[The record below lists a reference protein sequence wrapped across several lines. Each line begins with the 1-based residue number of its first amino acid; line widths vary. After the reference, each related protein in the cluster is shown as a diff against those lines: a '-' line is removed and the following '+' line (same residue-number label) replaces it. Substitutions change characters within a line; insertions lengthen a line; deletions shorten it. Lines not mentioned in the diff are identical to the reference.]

1 MGVKFPH
8 LYKSNMRED
17 IEALLS
23 DILTDCQMALD
34 NTWDR
39 SDDGFIAIQ
48 ENIYEVAA
56 SYDLKVN
63 GNYE

>member
-1 MGVKFPH
+1 MK
-8 LYKSNMRED
+8 ED

-23 DILTDCQMALD
+23 QILTDCQMALD
-34 NTWDR
+34 DVWDR

-56 SYDLKVN
+56 SYDFKVN
-63 GNYE
+63 GNYEGTRAL

>member
-1 MGVKFPH
+1 MK
-8 LYKSNMRED
+8 ED

-23 DILTDCQMALD
+23 QILTDCQMALD
-34 NTWDR
+34 DVWDR

-63 GNYE
+63 GNYEGTRAL

>member
-23 DILTDCQMALD
+23 AILTDCQMALD

>member
-1 MGVKFPH
+1 
-8 LYKSNMRED
+8 MRED

-48 ENIYEVAA
+48 ENIYEIAA